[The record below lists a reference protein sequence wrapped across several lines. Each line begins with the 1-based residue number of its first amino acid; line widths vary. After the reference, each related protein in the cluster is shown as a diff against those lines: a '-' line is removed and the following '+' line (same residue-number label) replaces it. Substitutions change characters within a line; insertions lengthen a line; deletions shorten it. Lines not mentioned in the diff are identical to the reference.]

1 MSFDMGYLFLTAAI
15 ILELCG
21 TTCMKLSDG
30 FSQKFFAAGTLI
42 FYGACFYFFAL
53 SLKTVDLNI
62 AYATWGGL
70 GVVLAA
76 VVAKIFFHETISTPG
91 LIGIIFIVVGVVL
104 CNLFETNH

>member
-1 MSFDMGYLFLTAAI
+1 MMTTGYVYLGLAI

-42 FYGACFYFFAL
+42 FYGVCFYFL
-53 SLKTVDLNI
+53 TLTLKTVDLHI
-62 AYATWGGL
+62 TYATWGGL
-70 GVVLAA
+70 GIILATA
-76 VVAKIFFHETISTPG
+76 VSYFYFHETISTPG

-104 CNLFETNH
+104 CNFFGANH

>member
-1 MSFDMGYLFLTAAI
+1 MGYIYLGAAI
-15 ILELCG
+15 VLELCG

-30 FSQKFFAAGTLI
+30 FSQKFFAAGTMI
-42 FYGACFYFFAL
+42 FYGFCFYFFAL
-53 SLKTVDLNI
+53 SLKSVQLNI

-91 LIGIIFIVVGVVL
+91 FVGIILIVVGVVL
-104 CNLFETNH
+104 CNFFGGHH